1 MSKIKKRP
9 PRRAAKTKGSASSKR
24 TARVIPEI
32 AKRTKQDNSSD
43 SLRADLLW
51 GCAAMRPRSVA
62 TPAPRSTCCRTA
74 RSRPRRSDKSG
85 PRRAVAFAVTSKARP
100 RDRPSPD
107 HHPGVDPAHGLH
119 RLRRGSQ
126 RTLQLRR
133 GLHAKG
139 NTSGAGGRG

>member
-51 GCAAMRPRSVA
+51 GCAAIAAEIGRDPRA
-62 TPAPRSTCCRTA
+62 TFYMLQNGSIPASKVGQIWTSTRS
-74 RSRPRRSDKSG
+74 
-85 PRRAVAFAVTSKARP
+85 
-100 RDRPSPD
+100 
-107 HHPGVDPAHGLH
+107 
-119 RLRRGSQ
+119 RLRRHFEGE
-126 RTLQLRR
+126 
-133 GLHAKG
+133 A
-139 NTSGAGGRG
+139 A